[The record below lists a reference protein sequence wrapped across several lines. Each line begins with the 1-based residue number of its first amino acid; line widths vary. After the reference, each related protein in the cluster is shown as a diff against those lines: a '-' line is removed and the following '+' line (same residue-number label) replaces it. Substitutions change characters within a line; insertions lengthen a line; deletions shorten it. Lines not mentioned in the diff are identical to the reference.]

1 MADRRMR
8 VPASTAIKLQ
18 AAACAG
24 GALLCLRLG
33 AAGHRAHSLPQ
44 AIRAGAPDTSAGG
57 DHRAE
62 ASARPDLAALAYELL
77 DAHLDTTQLTDE
89 LITDPSWAAHLDY
102 LRALQRKGREML
114 ARTTAMELASCRWT
128 DPGALDVR

>member
-1 MADRRMR
+1 MR
-8 VPASTAIKLQ
+8 APASTAIKLQ

-24 GALLCLRLG
+24 GVLLCLRLG
-33 AAGHRAHSLPQ
+33 AAGRRAHSLPQ
-44 AIRAGAPDTSAGG
+44 ASRAAATDTNAGGHHRTAASAGT
-57 DHRAE
+57 
-62 ASARPDLAALAYELL
+62 DLAALAYELL
-77 DAHLDTTQLTDE
+77 DAHVDTAQLTDE

-114 ARTTAMELASCRWT
+114 ARTSANELSFRRWT

>member
-1 MADRRMR
+1 MR
-8 VPASTAIKLQ
+8 ARASTAIKLQ

-33 AAGHRAHSLPQ
+33 AVGHRAHSLPQ
-44 AIRAGAPDTSAGG
+44 AIRAGVTETSAGG
-57 DHRAE
+57 DHRAD
-62 ASARPDLAALAYELL
+62 ASARTDLAALVYELL
-77 DAHLDTTQLTDE
+77 DAHADSVQLTAE
-89 LITDPSWAAHLDY
+89 LMDDPSWAAHLDY

-114 ARTTAMELASCRWT
+114 ARATAKETSPCRWT